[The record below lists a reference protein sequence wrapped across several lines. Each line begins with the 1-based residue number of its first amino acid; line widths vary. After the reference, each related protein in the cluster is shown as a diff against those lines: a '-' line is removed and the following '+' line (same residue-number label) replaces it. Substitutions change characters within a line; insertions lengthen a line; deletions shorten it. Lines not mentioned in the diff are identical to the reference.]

1 MKDKI
6 HHLFVYGTLKEGRP
20 LDRKMFANV
29 RLSVKP
35 ATITG
40 DIYHVNFYPGI
51 KLGGKNLA
59 HGEIHEFDSKD
70 MKTLLPI
77 FDSIEGY
84 REGQPEERNL
94 FNRKIVKA
102 KLDNGKEIDA
112 YVYEY
117 NGKVDK
123 AQLVKSG
130 LWEPK

>member
-6 HHLFVYGTLKEGRP
+6 RHMFVYGTLKEGRP
-20 LDRKMFANV
+20 LDRKVFADA

-59 HGEIHEFDSKD
+59 HGEVHEFELID
-70 MKTLLPI
+70 MKAVLPM
-77 FDSIEGY
+77 FDAIEGY
-84 REGQPEERNL
+84 SPKRDKGNL

-102 KLDNGKEIDA
+102 KVEGGEELDV
-112 YVYEY
+112 YVYEFA
-117 NGKVDK
+117 GKVDDS
-123 AQLVKSG
+123 QRVKG
-130 LWEPK
+130 GVWEPE